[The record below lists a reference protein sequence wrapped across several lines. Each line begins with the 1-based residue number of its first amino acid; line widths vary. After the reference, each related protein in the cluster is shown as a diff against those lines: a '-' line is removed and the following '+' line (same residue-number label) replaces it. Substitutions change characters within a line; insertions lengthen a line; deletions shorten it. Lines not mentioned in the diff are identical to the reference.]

1 MIEDLEIPSSDG
13 TVKFVDDTTAYEIIP
28 KGKTSS
34 AQKLVDEVTTWSST
48 NKFQLHPKKCKEMR
62 ISFSRLLPKYDNLL
76 IDTDTIQIV
85 DSFKL
90 LGMTINKDLKWNTHI
105 DLLIK
110 KASKR
115 LYFISHLKRANMPP
129 EDLTKFYVA
138 CIRSILLYACQVYHY
153 SLPDYL
159 NKSLERIQKRVMK
172 IIYGHDISYE
182 SALDQA
188 GLNKLS
194 EYRQHLCDKFFN
206 KTITNPE
213 DRLQD
218 LLPHNDHQL
227 DYLRNTRPLTIPI
240 CKTNRFKNSFLISS
254 SLRYNKNILI

>member
-62 ISFSRLLPKYDNLL
+62 ISFSRSLPKYHNLL
-76 IDTDTIQIV
+76 IDTDTIEIV
-85 DSFKL
+85 DS

-115 LYFISHLKRANMPP
+115 LYFISQLKRTNMPP

-153 SLPDYL
+153 SFPGYL

-194 EYRQHLCDKFFN
+194 GYRQHLCDIDN
-206 KTITNPE
+206 V
-213 DRLQD
+213 
-218 LLPHNDHQL
+218 
-227 DYLRNTRPLTIPI
+227 
-240 CKTNRFKNSFLISS
+240 FLI
-254 SLRYNKNILI
+254 NQ